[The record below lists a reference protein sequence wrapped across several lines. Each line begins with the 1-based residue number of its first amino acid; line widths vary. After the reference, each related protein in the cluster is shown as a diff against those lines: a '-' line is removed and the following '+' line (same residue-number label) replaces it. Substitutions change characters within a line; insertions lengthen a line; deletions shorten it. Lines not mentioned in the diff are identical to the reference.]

1 MASIEHSEHGMPKQ
15 SGVADLIVK
24 GAIALVTAAFFIG
37 AYLQFQLSFWLALIA
52 ALSVYIMLLMVHA
65 LRRRSERETEL
76 VSEVTRLEDEVAR
89 LQVGDRPVEGMRKDR
104 APTYAR
110 PGCRQRRHP
119 RRLRPQLL
127 PSLRP
132 PPAPAPLANAAPPVP
147 PPTAANPPR
156 IFRNAPPVRPSA
168 SRRV

>member
-37 AYLQFQLSFWLALIA
+37 AYLQFQLTFWLALIA

-89 LQVGDRPVEGMRKDR
+89 LQVGNRPSDGMRKDR
-104 APTYAR
+104 APTFAR
-110 PGCRQRRHP
+110 PGAVKTP
-119 RRLRPQLL
+119 PAPVAPPLL
-127 PSLRP
+127 PSLRL
-132 PPAPAPLANAAPPVP
+132 PLRRPSPMSAPPVP
-147 PPTAANPPR
+147 PPSAANPPR
-156 IFRNAPPVRPSA
+156 IFRNAPPA
-168 SRRV
+168 SVTEREPPR